1 MIMKQ
6 KANRNLWIALSL
18 LVSAA
23 LACSLFTPAKKVT
36 LSFPTGVPAITP
48 ISSLAAPTITVA
60 PPGEATAISGTGN
73 TNNATS
79 NEITLTQGLDA
90 LTSYQA
96 TFGVTV
102 TAKDANGK
110 DINGSAQVIQET
122 VNADKSKHSAIT
134 YNGIMGAG
142 STQSGAMDIY
152 QVANTTYMVTSNNS
166 AQAVC
171 SMFPAGSSP
180 LKGLLVDPNDVFGK
194 IQNARLVEKDVM
206 VNDVQSDH
214 YAFDETNLTGSRFTK
229 ANGDVWVA
237 QDSQYVVKLTGT
249 AVGGNLFLITDPNA
263 NYTYNYT
270 IDQAGKIAK
279 ITVPAECGGLPADI
293 PMPPNATMEAGFAG
307 AFSLKSSD
315 TPANVADFF
324 RTELPTQ
331 GWKAGDETT
340 SGDTI
345 TMQFSKDAR
354 SVEIVIAKDA
364 SGSTIVVTTSQ

>member
-1 MIMKQ
+1 MKQ
-6 KANRNLWIALSL
+6 KANRNLLVALAL

-23 LACSLFTPAKKVT
+23 LACSIFTPAKKVT
-36 LSFPTGVPAITP
+36 LPFPTGLPAITP
-48 ISSLAAPTITVA
+48 IGSLGVSTITVVT
-60 PPGEATAISGTGN
+60 PGEATATPGAVN
-73 TNNATS
+73 TNNATA

-90 LTSYQA
+90 LTSYRA

-110 DINGSAQVIQET
+110 DINGAAQVIQET

-142 STQSGAMDIY
+142 STQSGSMDIY
-152 QVANTTYMVTSNNS
+152 QVADTTYMVTSNNS
-166 AQAVC
+166 AQAAC

-206 VNDVQSDH
+206 VDDVQSDH
-214 YAFDETNLTGSRFTK
+214 YAFDETNLTGSHFTK

-237 QDSQYVVKLTGT
+237 QEGQYVVKLTGT

-263 NYTYNYT
+263 NYTYNYN

-279 ITVPAECGGLPADI
+279 LTVPAECGGLPADI
-293 PMPPNATMEAGFAG
+293 PMPANATLEAGFG
-307 AFSLKSSD
+307 GIFTLKTSD
-315 TPANVADFF
+315 APATVADFF
-324 RTELPTQ
+324 RTELPAQ
-331 GWKAGDETT
+331 GWKAGDENTT
-340 SGDTI
+340 SNVI
-345 TMQFSKDAR
+345 TMHFSKDTR
-354 SVEIVIAKDA
+354 NVDFVITKDA
-364 SGSTIVVTTSQ
+364 TGTTILVTTNQ